1 MMKSYLAASA
11 GTFVIFVVIDFIW
24 LSVMAR
30 LLYRPE
36 LGDLLAGRPA
46 LAPAVVFYF
55 LYVVGLA
62 LLVVR
67 PAIDAGSVITALWMG
82 SLFGLVAYGTYDLT
96 NAATLSGWS
105 WKVTVVDMAWGSI
118 LTGFSAAAGVWLAGR
133 LA

>member
-24 LSVMAR
+24 LSTMAR

-36 LGDLLAGRPA
+36 LGSLLADRPA
-46 LAPAVVFYF
+46 LTPAVVFYF

-62 LLVVR
+62 LLIVR
-67 PAIDAGSVITALWMG
+67 PAVDSGSVITALWTG

-96 NAATLSGWS
+96 NAATLDGWS
-105 WKVTVVDMAWGSI
+105 WRVTVVDMVWGSV

-133 LA
+133 VT